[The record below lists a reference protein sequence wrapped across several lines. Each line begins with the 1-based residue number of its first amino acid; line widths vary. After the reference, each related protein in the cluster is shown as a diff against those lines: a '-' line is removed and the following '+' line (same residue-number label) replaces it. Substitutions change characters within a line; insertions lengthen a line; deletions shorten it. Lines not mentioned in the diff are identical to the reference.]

1 MNQDLFIACSIF
13 IIIIMAFVIFITFI
27 ELKYIKQDMRK
38 MKDDLLNIK
47 YDQMRDIERRVTSL
61 EYKDK
66 YRKEKK

>member
-1 MNQDLFIACSIF
+1 
-13 IIIIMAFVIFITFI
+13 
-27 ELKYIKQDMRK
+27 